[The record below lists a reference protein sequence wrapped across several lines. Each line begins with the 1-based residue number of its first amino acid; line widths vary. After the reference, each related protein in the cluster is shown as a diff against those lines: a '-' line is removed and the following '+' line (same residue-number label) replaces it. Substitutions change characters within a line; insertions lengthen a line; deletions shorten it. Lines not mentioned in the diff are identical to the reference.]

1 MSGLPRVFVVD
12 DDRMLHKVLIMK
24 LGRGMTI
31 LSAHTLGE
39 ARNLF
44 AAYPDIRL
52 IVLDG
57 CLLRSSLQ
65 AKMPDTLPLV
75 GEFRKTFR
83 GPIVAASSN
92 PNFRQMMMGA
102 GCDHECEDKDL
113 LAQVIERLVD
123 GPACSVS
130 EVVEKGVR

>member
-1 MSGLPRVFVVD
+1 MSGLPTVFVVD

-44 AAYPDIRL
+44 ATYPDIRL

-57 CLLRSSLQ
+57 CLLHSSLQ

-83 GPIVAASSN
+83 GPIIAASSN
-92 PNFRQMMMGA
+92 PDFRQMMMAA
-102 GCDHECEDKDL
+102 GCDHECDDKDQLPRVIGRL
-113 LAQVIERLVD
+113 LEESGRP
-123 GPACSVS
+123 G
-130 EVVEKGVR
+130 EGR